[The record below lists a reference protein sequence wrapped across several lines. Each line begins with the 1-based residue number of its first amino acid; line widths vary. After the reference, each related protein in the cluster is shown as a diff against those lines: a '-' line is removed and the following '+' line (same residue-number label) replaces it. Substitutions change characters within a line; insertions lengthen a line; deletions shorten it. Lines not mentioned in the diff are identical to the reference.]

1 MQITAHWN
9 SLMFFYSPVTGGKAE
24 SDCTKCDLGHYCNGT
39 GRTKVA
45 GICAPGY
52 HCLRGAKIPKPNND
66 STGGICPRG
75 HFCAAGKQP
84 EQCAPGKGPQGSC

>member
-9 SLMFFYSPVTGGKAE
+9 SLMFFYSRVTGGKAE

-39 GRTKVA
+39 GRTEVA